1 MRDDYHGEGSFAALN
16 IAREDAG
23 MITAQTNF
31 LKSTPQKAG
40 AKQWK
45 NLGFAVAGLIL
56 TLTSVLAFRTMTY
69 QSPDIKSDIALA
81 PAPVLNIESAARHL
95 GEAVRIQT
103 VSHENAADNDPTQ
116 WDSLHA
122 WLKKTY
128 PAAHK
133 TMSLRLV
140 ADRTLVYCWKGTDSS
155 LAPIILMAHQDVVPI
170 TAGTES
176 EWKHAPFS
184 GEIADGAVWGRGS
197 IDDKGSLIAIFE
209 AIETLIPGGFTPK
222 RTIYLVSG
230 HDEEV
235 SGQGARAAAAYLKR
249 NHVLAEFIL
258 DEGMQVIADHP
269 ITKAPVALIGIAEKG
284 FGTLE
289 ITAKTAGGHTSMPPK
304 ENAVINLGNAVEA
317 IYSDPYPLVYD
328 GPTADMLRALAPHTG
343 LATKMAIANDWL
355 FAPLLVS
362 EIAATTAGAAMIH
375 TTVAPTMLEGSP
387 KENVLPAKA
396 KAWINYRIAPGD
408 TSATIMKKSQRAVAA
423 LPVTLRWN
431 RTPDEPS
438 SVSSTKSRAWQ
449 ILSLLA
455 KDISGA
461 PVAPALFIGG
471 SDSRYLQDVA
481 KDTYRFQAITSSLDE
496 LDMIHGTNEHLTL
509 DNLKQITTFY
519 ARLIATA
526 AN

>member
-1 MRDDYHGEGSFAALN
+1 M
-16 IAREDAG
+16 
-23 MITAQTNF
+23 TTTQTNSV
-31 LKSTPQKAG
+31 KPIPPRAP
-40 AKQWK
+40 AKLRTT
-45 NLGFAVAGLIL
+45 LGLAVAGLIVPL
-56 TLTSVLAFRTMTY
+56 ASVLAFRTMTY
-69 QSPDIKSDIALA
+69 QSPDVKSDIALA
-81 PAPVLNIESAARHL
+81 SAPAINVESAARHL
-95 GEAVRIQT
+95 GEAVRIRT
-103 VSHENAADNDPTQ
+103 VSHENAADNDPKQ
-116 WDSLHA
+116 WDALHV

-128 PAAHK
+128 PAAHNA
-133 TMSLRLV
+133 MNLEVV
-140 ADRTLVYCWKGTDSS
+140 ADRTLVYCWKGTDSR

-170 TAGTES
+170 TPGTET

-184 GEIADGAVWGRGS
+184 GEVADGAVWGRGS

-209 AIETLIPGGFTPK
+209 AIETLISGGFTPK

-235 SGQGARAAAAYLKR
+235 GGQGARAAADYLKR
-249 NHVLAEFIL
+249 NNVLAEFVL
-258 DEGMQVIADHP
+258 DGGMQIISDHP

-284 FGTLE
+284 FATLE

-304 ENAVINLGNAVEA
+304 ENAVVNLGNAVEA
-317 IYSDPYPLVYD
+317 IYNDPYPLAYA
-328 GPTADMLRALAPHTG
+328 GPTTDMLRAIAPHAG

-362 EIAATTAGAAMIH
+362 EIAATPAGAAMIH
-375 TTVAPTMLEGSP
+375 TTIAPTMLEGSP
-387 KENVLPAKA
+387 KENVLPATA

-408 TSATIMKKSQRAVAA
+408 TSESIMKKSQRAVGT

-455 KDISGA
+455 ADISSA

-481 KDTYRFQAITSSLDE
+481 KDTYRFQAITSSLNE
-496 LDMIHGTNEHLTL
+496 LDMIHGTNEHLSL

-526 AN
+526 AS